1 MQSEAEVGESA
12 VCLGHLVHVLFTF
25 EGAALVV
32 EGIHDFR
39 GQLVAHGLA
48 AMFAGIIDEV
58 FH

>member
-12 VCLGHLVHVLFTF
+12 VCLGHLVHVLLTL
-25 EGAALVV
+25 ECAALVV

-48 AMFAGIIDEV
+48 AAFAGVVDEV